1 MIKDPAEIEG
11 KEYKEEYLDFM
22 ACPQDLLAFQYG
34 ASCAREVFFC
44 GGRGR
49 SGECLVGVRGSV
61 CF

>member
-11 KEYKEEYLDFM
+11 KEYKEEYLWLVPRVFSLSNM
-22 ACPQDLLAFQYG
+22 APVAPE
-34 ASCAREVFFC
+34 RFFLR
-44 GGRGR
+44 GGGR

>member
-22 ACPQDLLAFQYG
+22 ACPHGLLAFQYG
-34 ASCAREVFFC
+34 AREGFFL
-44 GGRGR
+44 RGE
-49 SGECLVGVRGSV
+49 GMKCECLVGVRGSV